1 MKLES
6 LIWGDKIKELQLK
19 QNLHSGITIFLWC
32 VCKKKNPQCAQQA
45 DLMFLKCES
54 QLQ

>member
-32 VCKKKNPQCAQQA
+32 VCKKKKTHSVHNKQIWC
-45 DLMFLKCES
+45 S
-54 QLQ
+54 